1 MKQRG
6 KTPKIT
12 LIYAII
18 RYISQTPK
26 ITLIYARR
34 YVEYTDHV
42 SLKYTTVRRGKI
54 HTKFAP
60 YTIF

>member
-1 MKQRG
+1 MNIFFFRLKWE
-6 KTPKIT
+6 IF
-12 LIYAII
+12 LLEV
-18 RYISQTPK
+18 SQQVTS
-26 ITLIYARR
+26 LFFNARR